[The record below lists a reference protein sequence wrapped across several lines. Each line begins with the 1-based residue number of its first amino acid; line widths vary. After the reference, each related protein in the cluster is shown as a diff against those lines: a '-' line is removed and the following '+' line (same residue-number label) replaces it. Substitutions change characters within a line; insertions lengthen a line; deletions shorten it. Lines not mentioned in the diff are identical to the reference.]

1 MLLVKPAALLMK
13 KSVNT
18 QRHMP
23 LQASGTVV
31 ASAHIVQDDVLKT
44 FNVQRWIATVEAFT
58 RKDLS
63 LAKQTGGDVSHVGLF

>member
-1 MLLVKPAALLMK
+1 
-13 KSVNT
+13 
-18 QRHMP
+18 MP